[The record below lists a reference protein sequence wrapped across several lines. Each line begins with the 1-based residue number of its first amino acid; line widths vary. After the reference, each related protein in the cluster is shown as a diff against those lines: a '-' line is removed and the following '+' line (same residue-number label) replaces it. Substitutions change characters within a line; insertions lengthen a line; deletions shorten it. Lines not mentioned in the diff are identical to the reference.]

1 MVDEVL
7 AGAPCLAAVPLL
19 RGGERAADEVAVDVR
34 VVRLD
39 AGEQLLDEA
48 LVVLL
53 GADDRHEPSVR
64 AEGSSSP

>member
-1 MVDEVL
+1 MVHPVVMVHPAVTLLGGDERT
-7 AGAPCLAAVPLL
+7 P
-19 RGGERAADEVAVDVR
+19 DEIAVDVG

-39 AGEQLLDEA
+39 AREQLLDEA

-53 GADDRHEPSVR
+53 GADDRHGPSVR